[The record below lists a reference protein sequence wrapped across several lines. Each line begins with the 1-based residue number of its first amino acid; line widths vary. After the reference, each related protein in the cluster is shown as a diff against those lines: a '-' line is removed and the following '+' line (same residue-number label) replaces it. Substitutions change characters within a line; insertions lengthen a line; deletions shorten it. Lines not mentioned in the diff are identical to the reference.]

1 MKGILFALFAG
12 LLKVVLGQ
20 NAGTDSLKG
29 VEATTVEVVVEGNQL
44 EYRNGLWCFEE
55 KPFTGLFISR
65 YRNGQ
70 IKIKANYKDGKG
82 HGLRSTWY
90 ENGQKKEDSNWKDG
104 KIWSAFQWKPNGE
117 KCPETNVI
125 DGNGIQ
131 VFYNENGGKVVEENL
146 KDGKWHG
153 LRSTWYENGQKKE
166 ELKFKEGRII
176 STRRWDENGKTI
188 YQSRPTGIAGLRKMA
203 EAGRSKSQF
212 ELGVAYA
219 QGNGVA
225 KNEHE
230 AFMWFSKA
238 AEKGLP
244 EAQHNLGLLC
254 VESKKSK
261 MLNVRLAE
269 IDQEIKTLERV
280 LLDKPALKPIMKAQ
294 IAPRKLEKSELEKQ
308 LAEVDYK
315 NDTVAVKCFRQAA
328 EQGYHPSQFALGA
341 MHLKGQGVP
350 KKKVVACAWF
360 VISAYYGNE
369 KAKAAIESLSRSLQP
384 EQVVEMQK
392 LSKELFKQIE
402 ANKNDYHPP
411 NP

>member
-1 MKGILFALFAG
+1 MKTTLFALFVG
-12 LLKVVLGQ
+12 LLMVVLGQ

-29 VEATTVEVVVEGNQL
+29 IEATTVEVVVEADQL

-65 YRNGQ
+65 YGNGQ
-70 IKIKANYKDGKG
+70 IKIKGNY
-82 HGLRSTWY
+82 
-90 ENGQKKEDSNWKDG
+90 
-104 KIWSAFQWKPNGE
+104 
-117 KCPETNVI
+117 
-125 DGNGIQ
+125 
-131 VFYNENGGKVVEENL
+131 

-203 EAGRSKSQF
+203 EAGSSKSQF

-225 KNEHE
+225 KNERE
-230 AFMWFSKA
+230 AITWFRKA
-238 AEKGLP
+238 ADQGLP

-254 VESKKSK
+254 VEDKKCK
-261 MLNVRLAE
+261 VLNERLAK
-269 IDQEIKTLERV
+269 IDQAIEKFERI
-280 LLDKPALKPIMKAQ
+280 LIENPALNSIMKVQ
-294 IAPRKLEKSELEKQ
+294 IAPWKLEKSELEKQ

-315 NDTVAVKCFRQAA
+315 NDTLAAKWFRQAA

-350 KKKVVACAWF
+350 KNEVVAVAWF

-369 KAKAAIESLSRSLQP
+369 KAKAAIEALSRSLEP

-392 LSKELFKQIE
+392 LSKELFKRIE
-402 ANKNDYHPP
+402 ANKND
-411 NP
+411 